1 MRECGAG
8 LGVPPKLLR
17 DVLLDYGHAVELFLA
32 LFGVGFE
39 VVFAEVGD
47 VFGVGEVF
55 FARVCKDIAM
65 SNAVLCTVLLT

>member
-1 MRECGAG
+1 MREWFWWGKAG
-8 LGVPPKLLR
+8 LGAAAKFLR
-17 DVLLDYGHAVELFLA
+17 DVLFDDGHAVELFLA

-55 FARVCKDIAM
+55 FAGVCGR
-65 SNAVLCTVLLT
+65 CGG